1 MSVAEKADRLRSE
14 ARVQIKWATDQL
26 VQAAVRGDSGV
37 YDVRWTRLQ
46 GWDCSCPAYGHCS
59 HEQAVA
65 SVTMR
70 TVGRPDAQA

>member
-1 MSVAEKADRLRSE
+1 MRRATVVEKADRLRSE

-37 YDVRWTRLQ
+37 WDCRWTRLQ
-46 GWDCSCPAYGHCS
+46 GWSCSCPAYGRCS
-59 HEQAVA
+59 HVLAVA

-70 TVGRPDAQA
+70 SVRA